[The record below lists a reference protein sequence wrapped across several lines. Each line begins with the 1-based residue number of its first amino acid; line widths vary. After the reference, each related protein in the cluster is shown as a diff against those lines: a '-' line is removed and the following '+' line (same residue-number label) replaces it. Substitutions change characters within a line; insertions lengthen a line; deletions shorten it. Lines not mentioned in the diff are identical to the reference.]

1 MTHDH
6 HSHSADVSG
15 RKMGAAVLLTLAFVI
30 GETVAGNFAHSVALL
45 SDAGHNF
52 ADALA
57 LGFSLY
63 AIWIGK
69 KGATSGMTFGYHR
82 VSVLAALV
90 NAGSLVV
97 IAVFIVWEAIQRLK
111 SPPQVSSGLMMVVA
125 AVAIGVNVLI
135 SFWLNGG
142 KDDMNVRSAYLH
154 MVGDAASAVGVVI
167 AGAIIWWTG
176 WVLADPVVS
185 FLIAAFIL
193 WTSWGTLK
201 TSINALLEGTPEGME
216 LDSVVASIKNVGG
229 VLDVHDLHVWTV
241 GSDLIASSCH
251 VLVKEQSASDCE
263 AVLKSVA
270 HELEHCHGINHST
283 IQVEV
288 EGCEA
293 EDPLCSQQP
302 EDRAGTVHQH

>member
-1 MTHDH
+1 VGHDH
-6 HSHSADVSG
+6 HSHGGAVPG
-15 RKMGAAVLLTLAFVI
+15 RKMGAAVLLTLAFVVC
-30 GETVAGNFAHSVALL
+30 ETVAGHLANSLALL

-57 LGFSLY
+57 LAFSWY

-97 IAVFIVWEAIQRLK
+97 IAVFIIWEAVQRLQ
-111 SPPQVSSGLMMVVA
+111 SPTRASSGLMMVVA
-125 AVAIGVNVLI
+125 AAAIAVNVLI
-135 SFWLNGG
+135 SFWLHRG
-142 KDDMNVRSAYLH
+142 KSDMNVKSAYMH
-154 MVGDAASAVGVVI
+154 MLGDAASASGVVI

-176 WVLADPVVS
+176 WVPADAVVS
-185 FLIAAFIL
+185 FLIAGFIL

-201 TSINALLEGTPEGME
+201 ESINALLEGTPEGME
-216 LDSVVASIKNVGG
+216 LGSVVASIKGVNG

-241 GSDLIASSCH
+241 GSGLIASSCH
-251 VLVKEQSASDCE
+251 VLVEEQSATNCE
-263 AVLKSVA
+263 AILKSVA
-270 HELEHCHGINHST
+270 HELEHHHGINHST

-293 EDPLCSQQP
+293 GDPLCSQQP
-302 EDRAGTVHQH
+302 EGRASLFHQH

>member
-6 HSHSADVSG
+6 HSHSVEVSG
-15 RKMGAAVLLTLAFVI
+15 RKMGAAVLLTLAFVLV
-30 GETVAGNFAHSVALL
+30 ETIAGQIAHSLALM

-57 LGFSLY
+57 LAFSWY
-63 AIWIGK
+63 AIWISK

-97 IAVFIVWEAIQRLK
+97 IAFFIVWEAIQRLK
-111 SPPQVSSGLMMVVA
+111 YPAQVSSGLMIVVA
-125 AVAIGVNVLI
+125 VVAIAVNVII
-135 SFWLNGG
+135 SFWLHGG

-154 MVGDAASAVGVVI
+154 MVGDAASALGVVI

-176 WVLADPVVS
+176 WVMADPVVS

-216 LDSVVASIKNVGG
+216 LDLVVASIKNVRG
-229 VLDVHDLHVWTV
+229 VLEVHDLHVWTV
-241 GSDLIASSCH
+241 GSGLVASSCH
-251 VLVKEQSASDCE
+251 VLVEEQSARDSE
-263 AVLKSVA
+263 AVLKLVA
-270 HELEHCHGINHST
+270 HELEHRHGINHST

-293 EDPLCSQQP
+293 EHTLCSQQP
-302 EDRAGTVHQH
+302 QGRTGTIYRH

>member
-1 MTHDH
+1 
-6 HSHSADVSG
+6 
-15 RKMGAAVLLTLAFVI
+15 MGAAVLLTLAFVTC
-30 GETVAGNFAHSVALL
+30 ETTAGHFAHSLALL

-57 LGFSLY
+57 LAFSWY

-69 KGATSGMTFGYHR
+69 KGATSGMTFGYQR

-111 SPPQVSSGLMMVVA
+111 SPTQVSSSLMILVA
-125 AVAIGVNVLI
+125 AVAIAVNVII
-135 SFWLNGG
+135 SFWLHGG

-154 MVGDAASAVGVVI
+154 MVGDAASALGVVI
-167 AGAIIWWTG
+167 AGAVIWWTG
-176 WVLADPVVS
+176 WVLPDLVVS

-201 TSINALLEGTPEGME
+201 TSINALLEGTPERLE
-216 LDSVVASIKNVGG
+216 FDSVVASIKNVSG

-241 GSDLIASSCH
+241 GSGLIASSCH
-251 VLVKEQSASDCE
+251 VLVREQSASDCE

-270 HELEHCHGINHST
+270 HELEQRHGINHST

-293 EDPLCSQQP
+293 EQALCTQQP
-302 EDRAGTVHQH
+302 EVRAGALH

>member
-1 MTHDH
+1 MGHDH
-6 HSHSADVSG
+6 HSHGGAVPG
-15 RKMGAAVLLTLAFVI
+15 RKMGAAVLLTLAFVVC
-30 GETVAGNFAHSVALL
+30 ETVAGHLANSLALL

-57 LGFSLY
+57 LAFSWY

-97 IAVFIVWEAIQRLK
+97 IAVFIIWEAVQRLQ
-111 SPPQVSSGLMMVVA
+111 SPTRASSGLMMVVA
-125 AVAIGVNVLI
+125 AAAIAVNVLI
-135 SFWLNGG
+135 SFWLHRG
-142 KDDMNVRSAYLH
+142 KSDMNVKSAYMH
-154 MVGDAASAVGVVI
+154 MLGDAASASGVVI

-176 WVLADPVVS
+176 WVPADAVVS
-185 FLIAAFIL
+185 FLIAGFIL

-201 TSINALLEGTPEGME
+201 ESINALLEGTPEGME
-216 LDSVVASIKNVGG
+216 LGSVVASIKGVNG

-241 GSDLIASSCH
+241 GSGLIASSCH
-251 VLVKEQSASDCE
+251 VLVEEQSATNCE
-263 AVLKSVA
+263 AILKSVA
-270 HELEHCHGINHST
+270 HELEHHHGINHST

-293 EDPLCSQQP
+293 GDPLCSQQP
-302 EDRAGTVHQH
+302 EGRASLFHQH